1 MLKKKWY
8 DMFVKHVLKK
18 KKSIF
23 LEVKFWPAQHSLKL
37 LKVQSSPGDWTNQ
50 PSTKPVQ
57 ACPGTENI

>member
-1 MLKKKWY
+1 
-8 DMFVKHVLKK
+8 MFVKKK
-18 KKSIF
+18 KKKHF
-23 LEVKFWPAQHSLKL
+23 LEVKFWPAQRSLKL

>member
-1 MLKKKWY
+1 
-8 DMFVKHVLKK
+8 MFKHVLKK
-18 KKSIF
+18 NSIF
-23 LEVKFWPAQHSLKL
+23 LEVKFWPAQKL